1 MKENRKI
8 CISLII
14 CLIVL
19 FFCFALAVGVGA
31 EKLNIFSVIKSFFVS
46 EMSESSTTSN
56 FSKIIFLR
64 LRLPRALLV
73 LLTGIMLGGSGA
85 VFQLFFRNPLAEPG
99 IMGISSGATLGAVV
113 ASVFG
118 FSVGSF
124 ISPVNIVA
132 FLEALAGAG
141 WG

>member
-19 FFCFALAVGVGA
+19 FFCFAMAVGVGA

-56 FSKIIFLR
+56 FSE
-64 LRLPRALLV
+64 PLL
-73 LLTGIMLGGSGA
+73 
-85 VFQLFFRNPLAEPG
+85 
-99 IMGISSGATLGAVV
+99 
-113 ASVFG
+113 
-118 FSVGSF
+118 
-124 ISPVNIVA
+124 
-132 FLEALAGAG
+132 
-141 WG
+141 